1 MVAKVTFSLDQETV
15 RSLRQLS
22 ERMKKPKSAV
32 LREAIREYR
41 EREDHVSEAE
51 RLSRVAALRQFLA
64 ENPPRDESETQKE
77 LDEIRAARRGGGRLH
92 GADEGGAGELPRKLP
107 PIRPRA
113 EIKGRSAR

>member
-1 MVAKVTFSLDQETV
+1 MGVKVTFSLDQETV

-22 ERMKKPKSAV
+22 ERMKRPKSAV
-32 LREAIREYR
+32 LRDAIREYC

-51 RLSRVAALRQFLA
+51 RVSRVAALQQFLA
-64 ENPPRDESETQKE
+64 ENPPRDEAETQKE

-92 GADEGGAGELPRKLP
+92 RTDDGRAGEPVELP

-113 EIKGRSAR
+113 EIKERSAK